1 MYIIQYM
8 RYAAEHKQETR
19 ERIVHTASRH
29 LRRRGHSGV
38 GIADLMSKLK
48 LTHGGF
54 YKHFGSKEELL
65 AEAITKAFEE
75 TENRYTE
82 AVNKAKPGAELK
94 TLIENYLSMEHCA
107 NPGEGCPMAA
117 LASEIGRLPKSV
129 RDKIDKAIKQR
140 MKRTARLL
148 PGKTEK
154 ERERNCIALMSGMIG
169 TLNVARAL
177 TDPAAR
183 KAVLDASKDFYIKS
197 FCN

>member
-1 MYIIQYM
+1 
-8 RYAAEHKQETR
+8 
-19 ERIVHTASRH
+19 
-29 LRRRGHSGV
+29 
-38 GIADLMSKLK
+38 MSKLK

-75 TENRYTE
+75 TENKYAERVKNAEPGTE
-82 AVNKAKPGAELK
+82 LR

-107 NPGEGCPMAA
+107 NPAEGCPMAA

-140 MKRTARLL
+140 MKRTASLL

-154 ERERNCIALMSGMIG
+154 EREQNCMALLGGMIG
-169 TLNVARAL
+169 TLNIARAL

-183 KAVLDASKDFYIKS
+183 KAVLDASKDFYIRS
-197 FCN
+197 FCD